1 MPNHASEPKPS
12 VGQSPA
18 FGTGK
23 LLSGTV
29 ALMFSEM
36 EGSTAQR
43 RRLGEESFAQVSAN
57 HSHLIRS
64 ALRAHEGTE
73 VDTQRDGLFAVF
85 PSPGA
90 CAATA
95 IEIQRSLASDEWRE
109 RVRVR
114 MGIHAGEAQSMASGL
129 AGLDIN
135 KAARVAAAAH
145 GGQVLLSQSGAAL
158 LRGVLPEGTS
168 LRDLGGHRL
177 KDLGRPEQIFQ
188 LDIKGL
194 EDEFP
199 PIRSLDNPELENNLP
214 AQPSSFVGREKEVSD
229 VSALVETSRLVTL
242 TGAGGS
248 GKTRLALQVAAEL
261 LDGSGE
267 GVWFVE
273 LADISDPDLVA
284 SAVSR
289 TLGIKELPGHGIQ
302 DSLLSALADLRLL
315 ILLDNCEH
323 VITSCAKLADAIVRR
338 CPQVHLIATSREPL
352 GIDGET
358 VWPVA
363 TLSLPPDSP
372 EELAEVASSGAVA
385 LFLDRARSQ
394 IPGFSLNEEN
404 APLISSV
411 CRRLD
416 GMPLA
421 IELAVARLRSLS
433 LADLN
438 NRLDR
443 RFQLLTGGSRSA
455 LPRHQTLRGVVDWSY
470 DMLTEP
476 ERVLLRRLSVFS
488 GGFELDAAEN
498 VCGFGALE
506 EFDVTVLLG
515 GLVDRSLVVADAS
528 SLAIRYRLLETIRQY
543 AAERLADVDED
554 ETLRLFNDHAHFYLS
569 FAESAA
575 PQLTGPDQGV
585 LFVRLE
591 TEYPNLFGA
600 LTNLSEGANQSE
612 PALRLAVALRHFW
625 HCGGATRGE
634 IPLLDRILEQPGS
647 EIPDSLSAAAV
658 LCRADLLRSIDLP
671 ASAQSADDALK
682 LARRCGDPKLIADAL
697 SFRSYTSLWLGDI
710 DEAVSLANEAI
721 AFGRE
726 CGDPVLLR
734 SSLDSL
740 ARAVGESDPP
750 LAERL
755 YAESITLA
763 ERSGNW
769 SGLLASH
776 NNLGLLLI
784 NLGQLDQARIH
795 LESALVAA
803 SKGVTNA
810 DADNV
815 LGSLGFLLLREGNT
829 SGAANNFV
837 RYLRSARRS
846 GQVRMRF
853 YAELGLACCAT
864 RNGDPAKGATLHG
877 IAQASLDAYGGDWEP
892 DDQRIRDADLVELRQ
907 TLGASFD
914 HWYETG
920 QAMGHDEA
928 YAFALN
934 L

>member
-1 MPNHASEPKPS
+1 
-12 VGQSPA
+12 
-18 FGTGK
+18 
-23 LLSGTV
+23 
-29 ALMFSEM
+29 
-36 EGSTAQR
+36 
-43 RRLGEESFAQVSAN
+43 
-57 HSHLIRS
+57 
-64 ALRAHEGTE
+64 
-73 VDTQRDGLFAVF
+73 
-85 PSPGA
+85 
-90 CAATA
+90 
-95 IEIQRSLASDEWRE
+95 
-109 RVRVR
+109 

-129 AGLDIN
+129 AGLDMN

-145 GGQVLLSQSGAAL
+145 GGQILLSESAAAL
-158 LRGVLPEGTS
+158 VRDSLPEGTS
-168 LRDLGGHRL
+168 LRDLGPHRL

-194 EDEFP
+194 KDQFP

-214 AQPSSFVGREKEVSD
+214 AQPSSFVGRETELSEI
-229 VSALVETSRLVTL
+229 SALVETSRLVTL

-273 LADISDPDLVA
+273 LADVSDPDLVA

-289 TLGIKELPGHGIQ
+289 TLGIREQPAHDIQ
-302 DSLLSALADLRLL
+302 DSLLAALADLHLL
-315 ILLDNCEH
+315 VVLDNCEH

-338 CPQVHLIATSREPL
+338 CPRVHLIATSREPL

-363 TLSLPPDSP
+363 TLSLPPDAS
-372 EELAEVASSGAVA
+372 EELSEVAASGAVA

-394 IPGFSLNEEN
+394 IPGFSLSEEN
-404 APLISSV
+404 APVISSV

-470 DMLTEP
+470 DMLAEP
-476 ERVLLRRLSVFS
+476 EQVLLKRLSVFS
-488 GGFELDAAEN
+488 GGFELDAAED
-498 VCGFGALE
+498 VCGFGAME
-506 EFDVTVLLG
+506 EFDVTILLG
-515 GLVDRSLVVADAS
+515 GLVDKSLVVADAS
-528 SLAIRYRLLETIRQY
+528 TLAIRYRLLETIRQY
-543 AAERLADVDED
+543 AAERLTDVDQD
-554 ETLRLFNDHAHFYLS
+554 ETHRLFESHAHFYLS
-569 FAESAA
+569 FAETAA
-575 PQLTGPDQGV
+575 PQLTGPDQGT
-585 LFVRLE
+585 LFARLE
-591 TEYPNLFGA
+591 TEYPNLFVA
-600 LTNLSEGANQSE
+600 LAHLSEVGDQRE

-625 HCGGATRGE
+625 HCGGATSGE
-634 IPLLDRILEQPGS
+634 IPLLDRILEQPDP
-647 EIPDSLSAAAV
+647 EIPDPLMTAAL
-658 LCRADLLRSIDLP
+658 LCQADLLRSIDLA
-671 ASAQSADDALK
+671 ASAQSADEALK
-682 LARRCGDPKLIADAL
+682 VARRCGDPKLIADAL
-697 SFRSYTSLWLGDI
+697 SFRSYTSLWHGDTQ
-710 DEAVSLANEAI
+710 DAVALANEAI

-784 NLGQLDQARIH
+784 NLERLNEARVH

-803 SKGVTNA
+803 SKGVSTA

-815 LGSLGFLLLREGNT
+815 LGSLGFLLLREGDT
-829 SGAANNFV
+829 HKAASNFV
-837 RYLRSARRS
+837 RYLRSARRY

-864 RNGDPAKGATLHG
+864 RAGDSERAATLHG
-877 IAQASLDAYGGDWEP
+877 IAQASLDAYGADWEP
-892 DDQRIRDADLVELRQ
+892 DDQRIRDADLSQLGR
-907 TLGASFD
+907 TLGASLD
-914 HWYETG
+914 RWYESG
-920 QAMGHDEA
+920 RIMGRDEA